1 MIKFIIEADKVSSPV
16 FGDVEI
22 NQFFV
27 HSSGGLCQKYGP
39 NSFNAITDFD
49 GNPDASRATQVLPD
63 MPITRI
69 LPRVT
74 KIEWGE
80 G

>member
-1 MIKFIIEADKVSSPV
+1 MIKFITEAEEKPPV
-16 FGDVEI
+16 FGDVQT

-27 HSSGGLCQKYGP
+27 HCLGWLCQKHGP
-39 NSFNAITDFD
+39 NSFNVLTDCD
-49 GNPDASRATQVLPD
+49 GNPDASRVPHVRSD

-80 G
+80 

>member
-1 MIKFIIEADKVSSPV
+1 MIKFIIEAEEKPPV
-16 FGDVEI
+16 FGDVEM

-27 HSSGGLCQKYGP
+27 HRLGWLCQKHGP
-39 NSFNAITDFD
+39 NSFNALTDCD
-49 GNPDASRATQVLPD
+49 GNPCASRESNARQG

-69 LPRVT
+69 IPRVT

-80 G
+80 

>member
-1 MIKFIIEADKVSSPV
+1 MIKFITETEEEKPPV
-16 FGDVEI
+16 FGDVEM
-22 NQFFV
+22 NQFFEDAR
-27 HSSGGLCQKYGP
+27 GRLCQKYNVNIYYILTRPDGAP
-39 NSFNAITDFD
+39 YTDRMT
-49 GNPDASRATQVLPD
+49 NVRPD

-80 G
+80 